1 MWPWT
6 LRVTLWVIGLE
17 CVLTVSP
24 LLYTY
29 LSENTWQ
36 ELFSRTSAW
45 WVAWAALPS
54 ILLLAASLIRRKSAW
69 MQLLVTVAAALFAL
83 LIGGT
88 YWYEALHHIR
98 GNRGSFGVTL
108 GYLAFLYG
116 PVGAVPVLLI
126 AAAAAFWDWFRR
138 I

>member
-1 MWPWT
+1 
-6 LRVTLWVIGLE
+6 
-17 CVLTVSP
+17 
-24 LLYTY
+24 
-29 LSENTWQ
+29 
-36 ELFSRTSAW
+36 
-45 WVAWAALPS
+45 
-54 ILLLAASLIRRKSAW
+54 